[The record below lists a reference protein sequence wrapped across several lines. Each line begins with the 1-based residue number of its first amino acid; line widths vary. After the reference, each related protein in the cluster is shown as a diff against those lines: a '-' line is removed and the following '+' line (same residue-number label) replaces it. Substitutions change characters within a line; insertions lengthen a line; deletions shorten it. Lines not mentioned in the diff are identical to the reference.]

1 MTGEN
6 MLINL
11 SEAMNRKDEAQY
23 REAELEFQTFEMM
36 GVTYPVVQKSAVQ
49 LVLLSTAA
57 KKVKVTAKA
66 NLSLQGACDRCLEAV
81 ELPFTIDF
89 EEEFDFSKS
98 EEERAEELDETCYI
112 TGFDL
117 DVDRLIR
124 EELLLSFP
132 MKVLCRDDCKGIC
145 KVCGNNLNTGEC
157 GCDRTE
163 LDPRMAAIRDIFNK
177 AKEV

>member
-1 MTGEN
+1 
-6 MLINL
+6 MLVNL
-11 SEAMNRKDEAQY
+11 SEAMNRKDEEQHKEVA
-23 REAELEFQTFEMM
+23 LEFSEFEML
-36 GVTYPVVQKSAVQ
+36 GVTYPVITKSNVS
-49 LVLLSTAA
+49 LVLVSHAP
-57 KKVKVTAKA
+57 KKVKVTANAK
-66 NLSLQGACDRCLEAV
+66 LSLQAPCDRCLEAV
-81 ELPFTIDF
+81 ELPFDIDF

-98 EEERAEELDETCYI
+98 EQERAEELDETCYI

-117 DVDRLIR
+117 DVDKLIR

-163 LDPRMAAIRDIFNK
+163 LDPRMAAIRDIFKNV
-177 AKEV
+177 KEV